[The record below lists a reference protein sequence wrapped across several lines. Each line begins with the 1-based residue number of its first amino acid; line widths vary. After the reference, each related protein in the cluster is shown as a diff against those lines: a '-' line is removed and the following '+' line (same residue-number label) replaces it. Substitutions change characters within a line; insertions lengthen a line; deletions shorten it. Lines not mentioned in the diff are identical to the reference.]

1 MMTKDMTEVWSK
13 DFVPEGNRASNVDR
27 FTGFEDTYDQ
37 HRPEAPQEVVA
48 LLTGYLERKP
58 SLVVDLGCGTG
69 LSSFAWKDAADQ
81 VIGVEPNDDMRGK
94 AMAKLQSLQQEG
106 DASHGVQLADIKF
119 VSGYS
124 NQLALPDQSADI
136 ITCSQ
141 SFHWMDPASTL
152 KEVSRVLRE
161 EGIFAV
167 YDCDWPPSLTWKV
180 EQAYQELIE
189 QAEAIIDRHVETQE
203 KAYKGN
209 KNEHLKHIRES
220 GVFRFS
226 KEIVFHHMEPFTAE
240 RYTGLAVSQGGIQTV
255 FKLKQTELND
265 KIAQFHALVEE
276 HFQGR
281 TLPVMLSYRMRLGI
295 K

>member
-1 MMTKDMTEVWSK
+1 MTKDMTEMWSK
-13 DFVPEGNRASNVDR
+13 DFVPEGNRTSNVDR

-58 SLVVDLGCGTG
+58 SVVVDLGCGTG

-94 AMAKLQSLQQEG
+94 AVAKLQTLEQEARSSG
-106 DASHGVQLADIKF
+106 ADIADIKF

-124 NQLALPDQSADI
+124 NQLALKDQSVDI

-152 KEVSRVLRE
+152 KEVSRVLRD

-167 YDCDWPPSLTWKV
+167 YDCDWPPSLTWRV
-180 EQAYQELIE
+180 EQAYHGLIE
-189 QAEAIIDRHVETQE
+189 RAEAIIDDHVEPQE
-203 KAYKGN
+203 QAYKGN

-220 GVFRFS
+220 GLFRFS
-226 KEIVFHHMEPFTAE
+226 KEIVFQHMEPFTAD

-255 FKLKQTELND
+255 FKLKPNELND
-265 KIAQFHALVEE
+265 NIAQFHALVEE

>member
-1 MMTKDMTEVWSK
+1 
-13 DFVPEGNRASNVDR
+13 
-27 FTGFEDTYDQ
+27 
-37 HRPEAPQEVVA
+37 
-48 LLTGYLERKP
+48 
-58 SLVVDLGCGTG
+58 
-69 LSSFAWKDAADQ
+69 
-81 VIGVEPNDDMRGK
+81 MRGK
-94 AMAKLQSLQQEG
+94 AVAKLQTLEQEARSSG
-106 DASHGVQLADIKF
+106 ADIADIKF

-124 NQLALPDQSADI
+124 NQLALKDQSADI

-152 KEVSRVLRE
+152 KEVSRVLRD

-167 YDCDWPPSLTWKV
+167 YDCDWPPSLTWRV
-180 EQAYQELIE
+180 EQAYHGLIE
-189 QAEAIIDRHVETQE
+189 RAEAIIDDHVEPQE
-203 KAYKGN
+203 QAYKGN

-220 GVFRFS
+220 GLFRFS
-226 KEIVFHHMEPFTAE
+226 KEIVFHHMEPFTAD

-255 FKLKQTELND
+255 FKLKPNELND
-265 KIAQFHALVEE
+265 NIAQFHALVEE

>member
-1 MMTKDMTEVWSK
+1 MTNNTTGEWSK
-13 DFVPEGNRASNVDR
+13 DFIPEGNLASNVKR

-37 HRPEAPQEVVA
+37 HRPEAPQEVIS
-48 LLTGYLERKP
+48 LLTEYLMRKP

-69 LSSFAWKDAADQ
+69 LSTFAWKNAADQ

-94 AMAKLQSLQQEG
+94 AIAKLESLQPAAG
-106 DASHGVQLADIKF
+106 TGNDTHSADIQF

-124 NQLALPDQSADI
+124 NQLALPDESVDI

-141 SFHWMDPASTL
+141 SFHWMDPSSTL
-152 KEVSRVLRE
+152 KEAARVLHD

-180 EQAYQELIE
+180 EQAYHELIE
-189 QAEAIIDRHVETQE
+189 QTEAIISERVATQE
-203 KAYKGN
+203 QAYKGN
-209 KNEHLKHIRES
+209 KNEHLKHIRNS
-220 GVFRFS
+220 GLFRFS
-226 KEIVFHHMEPFTAE
+226 KEIVFHHIEPFTAE

-255 FKLKQTELND
+255 FKLGSSELD
-265 KIAQFHALVEE
+265 DRIAHFHALVEE
-276 HFQGR
+276 QFQGR
-281 TLPVMLSYRMRLGI
+281 TLPLMLSYRMRLGI

>member
-1 MMTKDMTEVWSK
+1 MTKDMTEVWSK

-48 LLTGYLERKP
+48 LLTGYLERQP
-58 SLVVDLGCGTG
+58 SVVVDLGCGTG

-94 AMAKLQSLQQEG
+94 AVAKLQTLEQEARSSG
-106 DASHGVQLADIKF
+106 ADIADIKF

-124 NQLALPDQSADI
+124 NQLALKDQSVDI

-152 KEVSRVLRE
+152 KEVSRVLRD

-167 YDCDWPPSLTWKV
+167 YDCDWPPSLTWRV
-180 EQAYQELIE
+180 EQAYHGLIE
-189 QAEAIIDRHVETQE
+189 RAEAIIDDHVEPQE
-203 KAYKGN
+203 QAYKGN

-220 GVFRFS
+220 GLFRFS
-226 KEIVFHHMEPFTAE
+226 KEIVFHHMEPFTAD

-255 FKLKQTELND
+255 FKLKPNELND
-265 KIAQFHALVEE
+265 NIAQFHALVQE

>member
-1 MMTKDMTEVWSK
+1 MTKDMTEVWSK

-58 SLVVDLGCGTG
+58 SVVVDLGCGTG

-94 AMAKLQSLQQEG
+94 AVAKLQTLEQEARSSG
-106 DASHGVQLADIKF
+106 ADIADIKF

-124 NQLALPDQSADI
+124 NQLALKDQSADI

-152 KEVSRVLRE
+152 KEVSRVLRD

-180 EQAYQELIE
+180 EHAYHGLIE
-189 QAEAIIDRHVETQE
+189 RAEAIIDDHVEPQE
-203 KAYKGN
+203 QANKGN

-220 GVFRFS
+220 GLFRFS
-226 KEIVFHHMEPFTAE
+226 KEIVFHHMEPFTAD

-255 FKLKQTELND
+255 FKLKPNELND
-265 KIAQFHALVEE
+265 NIAQFHALVEE
-276 HFQGR
+276 HFHGR